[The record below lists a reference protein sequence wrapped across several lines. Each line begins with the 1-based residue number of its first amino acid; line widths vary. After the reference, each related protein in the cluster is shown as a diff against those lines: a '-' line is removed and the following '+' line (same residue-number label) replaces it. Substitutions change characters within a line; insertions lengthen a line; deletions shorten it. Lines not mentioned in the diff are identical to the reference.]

1 MKRIRVALLTLVLS
15 ISMLVPEFSMLPAV
29 YAQDETPAVTQSV
42 DSAADAE
49 APAESAVD
57 PAANSAD
64 TAADTESGDRA
75 PGSAD
80 SVDQAFT
87 KASVDETGSYD
98 MIYMTSLY
106 DADQIVI
113 PDEMKD
119 KITIEPA
126 EYGKGLLF
134 TGKVEDLNSLQITIG
149 KEFNFDSG
157 SAGRLLFDGLR
168 DKDRG
173 MSVEAGIYLDNS
185 ETPLEEIPLSKQMG
199 KREWANR
206 GDKSVSLGSKE
217 IIGKHKVSLRL
228 KISGKKDS
236 AKTTV
241 MLRAIQFCKTTLPVM
256 YFNID
261 ESEGTI
267 EAMNSSEDH
276 SVECYG
282 SVDLVVPDAFN
293 ADKTFRD
300 EYGEQDSLSGLEL
313 EYIRGR
319 GNSTWSEEKKPYKVK
334 FDKAQD
340 LFGFGKNKHWVLLAN
355 RFDNSLVR
363 NRMTYWLGQQLGME
377 YTPQCVPVEVVM
389 NGEFYGSY
397 LLCEQIRVGKG
408 RVTIDDLDDVKD
420 APDFTDELIKTGG
433 YLLSMDFMEDEKR
446 SFTTE
451 KGMQLYIE
459 SPDDNVAY
467 FSDYIK
473 AYTQKVENA
482 IFGENFKDK
491 EGHPYTDYLDM
502 DSAVD
507 YWWVQE
513 FSANGDAYGS
523 GSTYLYKKRDDDT
536 GAGKL
541 YWGPLWDF
549 DFVAWGDLDYDSD
562 APDNL
567 DYTTTPWF
575 EEMKGDPVFISKV
588 KARWT
593 EKGGLRDQ
601 LTEIT
606 KKGGRLDKYI
616 KQMETS
622 YRYDHELWGS
632 YDSKLTEYKDEI
644 EQLRG
649 WINKRI
655 EYTDAA
661 VSEMNT
667 DPHHVKF
674 MIDGKV
680 VKEVEVTGVLRSSDI
695 PEVPK
700 KSGMVFQYWEDEE
713 GIAYNEGSRITADV
727 TVSAFYIDEDDVV
740 EAKDIFFKSYDLYY
754 PAYIGENSYEGS
766 DWLFIEHRVMPDGAA
781 YEITWESS
789 DPEVAEITDNDGDI
803 RINSTGDVTITAT
816 LDNGVSRSMNLHVVS
831 YEDLKDYETTTLN
844 KESLTLKRGGYAQIL
859 TTSSPRPCEEPD
871 FIWVSTN
878 EDVASVDD
886 MGIVTAIAPG
896 TADVLAVNMLT
907 RETMRCRVTVKS
919 GSNLGKIVKRGG
931 STYKITS
938 DKSSKRRAKLVKA
951 KNAKT
956 VTIPAYIKL
965 NGKKYY
971 INRIGSRAFA
981 KSKATK
987 VIIKTKKL
995 TRSCVKKSLKGSK
1008 VKIIK
1013 VKTGKKN
1020 LKKYVKKYKKIFTKK
1035 NAGRKVTV
1043 R

>member
-1 MKRIRVALLTLVLS
+1 
-15 ISMLVPEFSMLPAV
+15 MLVPEFSMLPAV

-157 SAGRLLFDGLR
+157 SAGRLLFDGLK

-206 GDKSVSLGSKE
+206 GDKSISLGSKE

-408 RVTIDDLDDVKD
+408 RVTIDDLDDIKD

-616 KQMETS
+616 EQMETS
-622 YRYDHELWGS
+622 YKYDHELWGS

-859 TTSSPRPCEEPD
+859 TTSSPMPCEEPD

-886 MGIVTAIAPG
+886 MGIVTAISPG